1 MSLRDLISTASPD
14 VAVEIDRT
22 HVSAA
27 RLTMRG
33 GQAVI
38 SAHASEALPPGAV
51 VPGLL
56 EPNMPDVPAV
66 AGVIR
71 QVVSDLGG
79 RRPDRVALVLPD
91 AVAKVSLLRLEK
103 VPAKAAD
110 LQEIVKWQVRK
121 TAPFPMETAV
131 LSVSPGALSA
141 EGASEFVVTV
151 ARAEVIHQYE
161 QACAMA
167 GLHAGLVDLSTF
179 SVINSVLASAA
190 APAGDWL
197 LVHVTDTYLTLAVI
211 RNNGLLFF
219 RNRSEEGEGTLADL
233 IHQTA
238 MYYEDRL
245 HGTGFD
251 RVMIAGAARLPGGAD
266 SVRRDLEQRL
276 RIGVDPVDPRSA
288 AALQDRIAASPEL
301 LDVLAPLVGM
311 LLRERMAARQGATA
325 SAGRSGTF
333 GAEAR

>member
-1 MSLRDLISTASPD
+1 MSRRDLFTTPAPD

-22 HVSAA
+22 HVAAA
-27 RLTMRG
+27 RLAMRG
-33 GQAVI
+33 NQAVI
-38 SAHASEALPPGAV
+38 VAHASEALPPGAV

-56 EPNMPDVPAV
+56 ALNMPDVPAV
-66 AGVIR
+66 AGAIR
-71 QVVSDLGG
+71 QTLTQLGG
-79 RRPDRVALVLPD
+79 NKPTRVSLVLPD
-91 AVAKVSLLRLEK
+91 TIAKVSLLRLEK

-121 TAPFPMETAV
+121 TAPFPIEQAIV
-131 LSVSPGALSA
+131 SVSPGALNA
-141 EGASEFVVTV
+141 EGASEFVVSL
-151 ARAEVIHQYE
+151 ARHDVIHQYE

-167 GLHAGLVDLSTF
+167 GVHAGLVDLSTF
-179 SVINSVLASAA
+179 SVINSILASTA

-211 RNNGLLFF
+211 RDQALLFF

-245 HGTGFD
+245 HGAGFA
-251 RVMIAGAARLPGGAD
+251 RVVIAGAARLPGGAE

-276 RIGVDPVDPRSA
+276 RMSVEAVDPRTA
-288 AALQDRIAASPEL
+288 AALQDRIGASPEL

-311 LLRERMAARQGATA
+311 LLRERKAA
-325 SAGRSGTF
+325 
-333 GAEAR
+333 

>member
-1 MSLRDLISTASPD
+1 MSFLDLVRSSPPD

-56 EPNMPDVPAV
+56 TPNMADVPLV
-66 AGVIR
+66 AGAIR
-71 QVVSDLGG
+71 KVVGDLGG
-79 RRPDRVALVLPD
+79 SKPARVALVLPD
-91 AVAKVSLLRLEK
+91 TVAKVSLLRLEK
-103 VPAKAAD
+103 VPSKAAD

-121 TAPFPMETAV
+121 TAPFPMETAA
-131 LSVSPGALSA
+131 LSVSPGALTA
-141 EGASEFVVTV
+141 DGASEFVVSV
-151 ARAEVIHQYE
+151 ARTEVIHQYE
-161 QACAMA
+161 QACLMA

-190 APAGDWL
+190 APSGDWL
-197 LVHVTDTYLTLAVI
+197 LVHVTDSYLTLAVI
-211 RNNGLLFF
+211 RNHGLLFF

-245 HGTGFD
+245 NGAGFD
-251 RVMIAGAARLPGGAD
+251 RVVIAGAARLPGGAD

-276 RIGVDPVDPRSA
+276 RIGVEAVDPRSA
-288 AALQDRIAASPEL
+288 AGLQDRIAASPEL

-311 LLRERMAARQGATA
+311 LLRERKAA
-325 SAGRSGTF
+325 
-333 GAEAR
+333 